1 MSTKFKTVITT
12 AGAVKLAAATL
23 PGGKKINITAM
34 AVGDGGG
41 ILPVPDAGQTRLVNE
56 VWRHA
61 LNKISQD
68 NRHSNYIVAELVIP
82 PEVGGFWMRELGLYD
97 DEGTLIAVSNMA
109 ESYKPELA
117 EGSGR
122 AQTCRMV
129 IIVSSVASVAL
140 SIDST
145 MVMATQDYVD
155 DAISAHEKSRRHP
168 DATTQEKGFTQL
180 SNATDSESET
190 LAATPRAVKSAF
202 DLARSKY
209 TAQDASTVQKGLVQ
223 LSNATDSEA
232 DSLAA
237 TPKAVKIAMDNASA
251 RLAKERNGAD
261 IPNKPLFVQN
271 IGLQDTVNR
280 AANAVQR
287 TGDTMSWLNVTG
299 LSQSGAMRVNSAASP
314 SVQGLTIDWN
324 GVGFGAAGLTNN
336 RGLGTGGFIF
346 RTVDAENKIE
356 YGRVTF
362 NELGEIFAGRN
373 IYAGSAKFAID
384 GNSYG
389 TIWGTGGNS
398 EWLSNNLNARFGAI
412 PVNNATGDISGPA
425 WGGLLSAHLSE
436 KWRGIQSQ
444 FAALPVDNPSGNIR
458 GSAWGNDWLSNYL
471 ARTFQPRGDY
481 TPAGEAYTK
490 EASDGRFLRQTGGT
504 LSGQVVSTSPD
515 NYRLRMGD
523 RAFFFRFDGSAFYL
537 MKTAKGDPDGL
548 WDNTR
553 PLIVDAETGRVTL
566 PHMSM
571 VDGFLKVGNT
581 GTVISTDGN
590 IFGTRW
596 GEGGAWMG
604 DAIDARMNAVQARAD
619 DAWNKAHDA
628 QINRVVDVRFTAEH
642 QVGAYGVRDYRNG
655 NTVMTGFVNGDADY
669 SAEDLYWSYIQVY
682 RNGQWLTIGRG

>member
-23 PGGKKINITAM
+23 PGGKKVNITAM

-41 ILPVPDAGQTRLVNE
+41 ILPVPDAGQTRLINE

-68 NRHSNYIVAELVIP
+68 NRHSNYVVAELVIP

-140 SIDST
+140 SVDST

-180 SNATDSESET
+180 SNATDSEAET
-190 LAATPRAVKSAF
+190 
-202 DLARSKY
+202 
-209 TAQDASTVQKGLVQ
+209 
-223 LSNATDSEA
+223 
-232 DSLAA
+232 LAA
-237 TPKAVKIAMDNASA
+237 TPKAVKITMDNASA

-271 IGLQDTVNR
+271 IGLQDTVNK

-287 TGDTMSWLNVTG
+287 TGDTIAWLNVTG
-299 LSQSGAMRVNSAASP
+299 LVQSAAMRVNTPASP

-324 GVGFGAAGLTNN
+324 GIGFGTAGLTNN

-346 RTVDAENKIE
+346 RTVDAENKTE

-362 NELGEIFAGRN
+362 NEVGEIFAGKN
-373 IYAGSAKFAID
+373 IYAGSAKYAID

-398 EWLSNNLNARFGAI
+398 DWLSNNLNARFGAI
-412 PVNNATGDISGPA
+412 PVNNATGDVNGTA
-425 WGGLLSAHLSE
+425 WGGSLAVNLTMRFNDL
-436 KWRGIQSQ
+436 QSKIN
-444 FAALPVDNPSGNIR
+444 AIPVDNATGNIR
-458 GSAWGNDWLSNYL
+458 GSAWGNDWLSSYLNNRFSAIPVNNSTGDINGPAWGGLLSAHLSAKWSGIQSQLSAIPVDNLTGNIHGTAWGNDWLSNWLAAQFSARDSNINTRATFDWVAANYL
-471 ARTFQPRGDY
+471 PRVQDHTIVGTFML
-481 TPAGEAYTK
+481 AYYN
-490 EASDGRFLRQTGGT
+490 GGNIN
-504 LSGQVVSTSPD
+504 QEVVVSGGNLFPS
-515 NYRLRMGD
+515 
-523 RAFFFRFDGSAFYL
+523 
-537 MKTAKGDPDGL
+537 TADGL
-548 WDNTR
+548 AASWSLPGSWRCAGMSRTVN
-553 PLIVDAETGRVTL
+553 DAHRTTLWQRV
-566 PHMSM
+566 
-571 VDGFLKVGNT
+571 
-581 GTVISTDGN
+581 
-590 IFGTRW
+590 
-596 GEGGAWMG
+596 A
-604 DAIDARMNAVQARAD
+604 
-619 DAWNKAHDA
+619 
-628 QINRVVDVRFTAEH
+628 
-642 QVGAYGVRDYRNG
+642 
-655 NTVMTGFVNGDADY
+655 
-669 SAEDLYWSYIQVY
+669 
-682 RNGQWLTIGRG
+682 

>member
-23 PGGKKINITAM
+23 PGGKKVNITAM

-68 NRHSNYIVAELVIP
+68 NRHSNYVVAELVIP

-140 SIDST
+140 SVDST

-155 DAISAHEKSRRHP
+155 EAISAHEKSRRHP

-180 SNATDSESET
+180 SNATDSEAET
-190 LAATPRAVKSAF
+190 LAATPKAVKSAY
-202 DLARSKY
+202 DLALSKY
-209 TAQDASTVQKGLVQ
+209 TAQDASILQKGLVQ

-232 DSLAA
+232 DSLAT

-271 IGLQDTVNR
+271 IGLQDTVNK

-287 TGDTMSWLNVTG
+287 TGDTMAWLNVTG
-299 LSQSGAMRVNSAASP
+299 LVQSASMRVNIPASP

-324 GVGFGAAGLTNN
+324 GVGSGTAGLTNN
-336 RGLGTGGFIF
+336 RGLGAGGFIF
-346 RTVDAENKIE
+346 RTVDAENKTE

-362 NELGEIFAGRN
+362 NEDGEIFAGKN
-373 IYAGSAKFAID
+373 IYAGSAKYAID

-389 TIWGTGGNS
+389 TIWGVAGGS
-398 EWLSNNLNARFGAI
+398 DWLSNYLATKFSGIQNQFTAI
-412 PVNNATGDISGPA
+412 PVNNTTGDISGTA
-425 WGGLLSAHLSE
+425 WGGSLAVNLTVRFNDL
-436 KWRGIQSQ
+436 QSKIN
-444 FAALPVDNPSGNIR
+444 AIPVDNTTGNIR
-458 GSAWGNDWLSNYL
+458 GSAWGNDWLSNHLANKWAGIQNQFNAIPVDNPTGNIHGSAWGNDWLSNWLASQFSARDNNINIRAPFDWVTANYL
-471 ARTFQPRGDY
+471 PRGQNY
-481 TPAGEAYTK
+481 ATVGTFMMAYYN
-490 EASDGRFLRQTGGT
+490 GGNVDPET
-504 LSGQVVSTSPD
+504 VVSGGNLFPS
-515 NYRLRMGD
+515 
-523 RAFFFRFDGSAFYL
+523 
-537 MKTAKGDPDGL
+537 TADGL
-548 WDNTR
+548 PASWSLPGSWRCAGMSRTVN
-553 PLIVDAETGRVTL
+553 DAHRTTLWQRV
-566 PHMSM
+566 
-571 VDGFLKVGNT
+571 
-581 GTVISTDGN
+581 
-590 IFGTRW
+590 
-596 GEGGAWMG
+596 A
-604 DAIDARMNAVQARAD
+604 
-619 DAWNKAHDA
+619 
-628 QINRVVDVRFTAEH
+628 
-642 QVGAYGVRDYRNG
+642 
-655 NTVMTGFVNGDADY
+655 
-669 SAEDLYWSYIQVY
+669 
-682 RNGQWLTIGRG
+682 

>member
-23 PGGKKINITAM
+23 PGGKKVNITAM

-68 NRHSNYIVAELVIP
+68 NRHSNYVVAELVIP

-140 SIDST
+140 SVDST

-168 DATTQEKGFTQL
+168 DATTQEKGFT
-180 SNATDSESET
+180 
-190 LAATPRAVKSAF
+190 
-202 DLARSKY
+202 
-209 TAQDASTVQKGLVQ
+209 Q

-271 IGLQDTVNR
+271 IGLQNTVNR
-280 AANAVQR
+280 AENAVQR
-287 TGDTMSWLNVTG
+287 TGDAMAWLDVIG
-299 LSQSGAMRVNSAASP
+299 EIHAASMRVNTPASP

-346 RTVDAENKIE
+346 RTVDSTNKTE

-373 IYAGSAKFAID
+373 IYAGAAKFAID

-425 WGGLLSAHLSE
+425 WGGLLSAHLAE
-436 KWRGIQSQ
+436 KWRGIKASLLQSR
-444 FAALPVDNPSGNIR
+444 LITRR
-458 GSAWGNDWLSNYL
+458 GIFVAVPGETTGCRIISHAHSSPEAIIPRR
-471 ARTFQPRGDY
+471 ARRTR
-481 TPAGEAYTK
+481 K
-490 EASDGRFLRQTGGT
+490 RSVTG
-504 LSGQVVSTSPD
+504 VFCD
-515 NYRLRMGD
+515 
-523 RAFFFRFDGSAFYL
+523 
-537 MKTAKGDPDGL
+537 
-548 WDNTR
+548 
-553 PLIVDAETGRVTL
+553 
-566 PHMSM
+566 
-571 VDGFLKVGNT
+571 
-581 GTVISTDGN
+581 
-590 IFGTRW
+590 
-596 GEGGAWMG
+596 
-604 DAIDARMNAVQARAD
+604 
-619 DAWNKAHDA
+619 
-628 QINRVVDVRFTAEH
+628 
-642 QVGAYGVRDYRNG
+642 
-655 NTVMTGFVNGDADY
+655 
-669 SAEDLYWSYIQVY
+669 
-682 RNGQWLTIGRG
+682 